1 MVINSFKYKPYT
13 KCVLQI
19 VIHFSLC
26 SCRVCARDRRELA
39 ADTEAYELRRTSL
52 IDGSRARRVTQG
64 VVAHV
69 GAFIVSN
76 ELFTGTKDINTRL

>member
-1 MVINSFKYKPYT
+1 MCLTNCNTLLALFVS
-13 KCVLQI
+13 
-19 VIHFSLC
+19 
-26 SCRVCARDRRELA
+26 RVWARDRRELA